1 MVHVA
6 LLLLMLEAAAN
17 ANLVSTIGQK
27 RNTPF
32 LQLSTSGPADYPIF
46 RRKRP
51 WRPHSQ
57 DRDEMLREQ
66 GEAHPRASAG
76 RPVIMRFQGRPLF
89 GSSAPFG
96 SSFRARR
103 YRRRPIGALTGS
115 KS

>member
-17 ANLVSTIGQK
+17 ANLVSTISQK

-51 WRPHSQ
+51 WPLAGPPTTLGNILRTA
-57 DRDEMLREQ
+57 DGVDEMRDD
-66 GEAHPRASAG
+66 
-76 RPVIMRFQGRPLF
+76 
-89 GSSAPFG
+89 
-96 SSFRARR
+96 RR
-103 YRRRPIGALTGS
+103 
-115 KS
+115 